1 MGTYWFSHWTS
12 PRFTPFSMRG
22 MVDGIREQS
31 PKNTVGSTHILAV
44 FHEGHQPCS
53 TSKCTKKL
61 PLIWRFRFRTAGEED
76 DPSHPFFGL
85 IIHAN
90 IHMYIYIY
98 AYKYYP
104 EWRGPCFLP
113 PFIRMLPQA
122 RCTTRCMSAFILCS
136 TSEDG
141 LPEGLQ
147 LTTQTCAHVNTYE
160 DTPVRDVWI
169 NA

>member
-1 MGTYWFSHWTS
+1 MQHFEMH
-12 PRFTPFSMRG
+12 
-22 MVDGIREQS
+22 
-31 PKNTVGSTHILAV
+31 
-44 FHEGHQPCS
+44 
-53 TSKCTKKL
+53 KKL

-76 DPSHPFFGL
+76 DPSHPFFWL

-98 AYKYYP
+98 IYKYYP

-113 PFIRMLPQA
+113 TFIRMLAQA

-141 LPEGLQ
+141 LPEGPQ
-147 LTTQTCAHVNTYE
+147 LITQTCAHVNTYE

-169 NA
+169 NAKNISSWSPPSTPEEVPLSKTRRPVCKGRSLISLFSFFKSI